1 MQTLKR
7 TDLAREAVD
16 QIRKYAH
23 QLNAPDGIRTVETV
37 DNGFPVYTVAI
48 ETAAGAEQLGR
59 PIGQYVT
66 IEIDDV
72 LAHAENAFPRAVG
85 VIARQ
90 LDKMLPKNTT
100 GPIMVIG
107 LGNRAVTPDALG
119 PLAADK
125 ILATRHLTREMP
137 EHFGKLREVAVLT
150 PGVLGMTGM
159 ESAEIICG
167 VVQSIRP
174 TALILIDALA
184 AQDSSRLCRTV
195 QLADS
200 GISPGSGVG
209 NRRFAIDRQTV
220 GVPCIAVGVPTVV
233 DAVTLAADL
242 LESTLTTFDEDTLR
256 ERHGTTFV
264 TAKEID
270 RLVAECA
277 GLIAYALNTALQP
290 TLTLADIELFLA

>member
-16 QIRKYAH
+16 QIRKRA
-23 QLNAPDGIRTVETV
+23 QKTNTPDGIRTEETV
-37 DNGFPVYTVAI
+37 DDGLPVYTVAI
-48 ETAAGAEQLGR
+48 ETPIGAEQLGR

-72 LAHAENAFPRAVG
+72 LSHAENAFPRAVG

-90 LDKMLPKNTT
+90 LGKMLPRNLS
-100 GPIMVIG
+100 GPIMVVG

-119 PLAADK
+119 PLVADK
-125 ILATRHLTREMP
+125 ILATRHLTKEMP
-137 EHFGKLREVAVLT
+137 EHFGQLREVTVLA

-159 ESAEIICG
+159 ESAEVICG
-167 VVQSIRP
+167 VVQTIRP
-174 TALILIDALA
+174 AALILVDALA

-200 GISPGSGVG
+200 GITPGSGVG
-209 NRRFAIDRQTV
+209 NRRFAIDRKTI
-220 GVPCIAVGVPTVV
+220 GVPCIAIGVPTVV

-242 LESTLTTFDEDTLR
+242 LESTTQELDADALR
-256 ERHGTTFV
+256 QRHGTTFV

>member
-16 QIRKYAH
+16 QIRKHTH
-23 QLNAPDGIRTVETV
+23 QPNAPDGIRTAEIV
-37 DNGFPVYTVAI
+37 DDGFPVYTVAI
-48 ETAAGAEQLGR
+48 ETAEGAEQLGR

-72 LAHAENAFPRAVG
+72 LSHAENAFPRAVG

-90 LDKMLPKNTT
+90 LDKMLPTNPS
-100 GPIMVIG
+100 GPIMVVG

-119 PLAADK
+119 PFAADK
-125 ILATRHLTREMP
+125 ILATRHLAREMP
-137 EHFGKLREVAVLT
+137 DHFGKLREVTVLT

-159 ESAEIICG
+159 ESAEVICG
-167 VVQSIRP
+167 VAQTIQP
-174 TALILIDALA
+174 TALILVDALA

-220 GVPCIAVGVPTVV
+220 GVPCIAIGVPTVV

-242 LESTLTTFDEDTLR
+242 LENTAEFDEETLR
-256 ERHGTTFV
+256 KRHGTTFV

>member
-1 MQTLKR
+1 MQILKR

-16 QIRKYAH
+16 QIRSH
-23 QLNAPDGIRTVETV
+23 SHSQNGLGGIRTTETT
-37 DNGFPVYTVAI
+37 DDGFPVYAVAI
-48 ETAAGAEQLGR
+48 ETPEGAKQLGR
-59 PIGQYVT
+59 PVGQYVT

-72 LAHAENAFPRAVG
+72 LSHAENAFPRGVG

-90 LDKMLPKNTT
+90 LGQMLPKNLS
-100 GPIMVIG
+100 GPVMVVG
-107 LGNRAVTPDALG
+107 LGNRSVTPDALG
-119 PLAADK
+119 PLTAAK
-125 ILATRHLTREMP
+125 ILATRHLTKELP
-137 EHFGKLREVAVLT
+137 EHFGKLREVTVLT

-167 VVQSIRP
+167 VVESVRP
-174 TALILIDALA
+174 AALILIDALA

-195 QLADS
+195 QLSDS

-209 NRRFAIDRQTV
+209 NRRFAINSETV
-220 GVPCIAVGVPTVV
+220 GIPCIAIGVPTVV
-233 DAVTLAADL
+233 DAITLAADL
-242 LESTLTTFDEDTLR
+242 LESVSAGFDENTLR

-277 GLIAYALNTALQP
+277 GVIAYAVNVALQP

>member
-16 QIRKYAH
+16 QIRKHLQVQQPPA
-23 QLNAPDGIRTVETV
+23 GIRTEETT
-37 DNGFPVYTVAI
+37 DDGFPVYAVAI
-48 ETAAGAEQLGR
+48 ETAEGAKQLGR

-90 LDKMLPKNTT
+90 LDKMLPKNAT

-119 PLAADK
+119 PLTADK

-159 ESAEIICG
+159 ESAEVICG

-174 TALILIDALA
+174 TALVLIDALA
-184 AQDSSRLCRTV
+184 AQDSARLCRTV

-200 GISPGSGVG
+200 GIAPGSGVG
-209 NRRFAIDRQTV
+209 NRRFAIDAETV
-220 GVPCIAVGVPTVV
+220 GIPCIAIGIPTVV

-242 LESTLTTFDEDTLR
+242 LESTSTTFDENTLR

-277 GLIAYALNTALQP
+277 GLIAYAVNTALQP